1 MSTADGA
8 AVPRLQEL
16 AFLWKAHLAI
26 ADGATFEAIRQ
37 ALIEHMRAERAD
49 ETATGNTA
57 KFQLEHVNR
66 YRYVSNVTE
75 ALKTLMRLDLLERA
89 SLPAEGRA
97 AAFYRDTTFAMTERG
112 QAWAVRLRDDW
123 RGAVDELLE
132 MLWVAFPQFAG
143 YLRVMARGGLT
154 IPLAQWLEFPEPR
167 TREAYIRNL
176 ARKVAEAVSTQDRG
190 WTATEDVVQ
199 AAVTDY
205 LTARILFAS
214 KRQRPDPYPRNQ
226 DFVRACE
233 EALVKLA
240 FTQAGEPI
248 DYISHEVLRRWMRDL
263 QVASFSYHAPGL
275 TALRL
280 WPTAD
285 VSAVDGKVR
294 ITRHV
299 SDEYSDAVVR
309 YLGEAYEAVR
319 RAERSQ
325 TPWVPIYRVR
335 AASCSRLQVSE
346 RLFDRA
352 FIEFL
357 SEQRGTDLPYR
368 ANVDPAQ
375 FGTVPP
381 SERPLKVRTS
391 RGPRDVYTV
400 TLVPHLERSPA

>member
-1 MSTADGA
+1 MSAVEGA
-8 AVPRLQEL
+8 GVPRLQEL
-16 AFLWKAHLAI
+16 AFLWKAHLEI
-26 ADGATFEAIRQ
+26 TDGATFEQVRQ

-57 KFQLEHVNR
+57 KFQLEHANR

-97 AAFYRDTTFAMTERG
+97 AAFYRETTFAVTGRG
-112 QAWAVRLRDDW
+112 KAWATRLREDR
-123 RGAVDELLE
+123 RGALDELLE
-132 MLWVAFPQFAG
+132 MLWLAFPQFSG
-143 YLRVMARGGLT
+143 YLRVMANGGLT

-167 TREAYIRNL
+167 TRESYVRNL
-176 ARKVAEAVSTQDRG
+176 ARKVAEATALQDLG
-190 WTATEDVVQ
+190 WAATEEELHT
-199 AAVTDY
+199 AVTEY
-205 LTARILFAS
+205 LTARMRFAS
-214 KRQRPDPYPRNQ
+214 SRQRPDPYPRNQ

-240 FTQAGEPI
+240 FSRAGEPL
-248 DYISHEVLRRWMRDL
+248 DYISQEVLRRWMREL

-280 WPTAD
+280 WPTAEI
-285 VSAVDGKVR
+285 SAVEGKVQVK
-294 ITRHV
+294 RHV
-299 SDEYSDAVVR
+299 SDEYSDAIVR
-309 YLGEAYEAVR
+309 YLGEAYEEVR

-325 TPWVPIYRVR
+325 TPWVPIFKIR
-335 AASCSRLQVSE
+335 AATCSRLRVSD

-352 FIEFL
+352 LIEFL
-357 SEQRGTDLPYR
+357 SERRGADLPYR

-381 SERPLKVRTS
+381 SERPLKVPTS
-391 RGPRDVYTV
+391 RGPRDVYTL
-400 TLVPHLERSPA
+400 TLVPHLERSHP